1 MMEPIEVNARFE
13 LDGKVTPLRFKWK
26 GQDYQVEG
34 TGRRWQAQDGLH
46 LLVMAAGE
54 RVFELLF
61 IPKDGQWFIKP
72 VGSGATRWA

>member
-1 MMEPIEVNARFE
+1 MDPIEVTARFE

-34 TGRRWQAQDGLH
+34 TGRSWQAEDGLH

-54 RVFELLF
+54 RIFELLF
-61 IPKDGQWFIKP
+61 VPQDGQWFIKS
-72 VGSGATRWA
+72 VGSGAIRWA

>member
-1 MMEPIEVNARFE
+1 MEAVEVTARYDKE
-13 LDGKVTPLRFKWK
+13 GKVTPLRFTWQ
-26 GQDYQVEG
+26 GREYMVEG

-61 IPKDGQWFIKP
+61 VPQNGRWFIKP
-72 VGSGATRWA
+72 RGPYAKRLA

>member
-1 MMEPIEVNARFE
+1 MEAVEVTARYDKE
-13 LDGKVTPLRFKWK
+13 GKVTPLRFTWQGKE
-26 GQDYQVEG
+26 YVVEG

-61 IPKDGQWFIKP
+61 VPLNGRWFIQP
-72 VGSGATRWA
+72 RGSYANRLA

>member
-1 MMEPIEVNARFE
+1 MDPIEVTARFE
-13 LDGKVTPLRFKWK
+13 LDGKVTPLRIKWK
-26 GQDYQVEG
+26 GHDYLIEG

-72 VGSGATRWA
+72 VGSGVTRWA

>member
-1 MMEPIEVNARFE
+1 MEAVEVTVRYDKE
-13 LDGKVTPLRFKWK
+13 GKVTPLRFTWQ
-26 GQDYQVEG
+26 GREYMVEG

-61 IPKDGQWFIKP
+61 VPVEGRWYIKARGP
-72 VGSGATRWA
+72 YANRLA

>member
-1 MMEPIEVNARFE
+1 MEAVEVTARYDKE
-13 LDGKVTPLRFKWK
+13 GKVTPLRFTWQ
-26 GQDYQVEG
+26 GREYMVEG

-61 IPKDGQWFIKP
+61 VPQNGRWFIKLRGP
-72 VGSGATRWA
+72 YAKRLA